1 MVRLAKR
8 GGKLMVYVLVSVMS
22 TLAAIVNHGHVI
34 LKVKVLRNFK
44 FKNPGNIN
52 TISSK
57 F

>member
-22 TLAAIVNHGHVI
+22 ILTAIVNHGHVI
-34 LKVKVLRNFK
+34 LKVEVLKNFK
-44 FKNPGNIN
+44 FQIPGNVN
-52 TISSK
+52 MISSK